1 MAPHSII
8 DDLKE
13 LSSLYD
19 SGHLSSNEFVQ
30 AKKLLLNDGPKVEP
44 PVEPRVDLTRYKP
57 FTKAKLSDTNV
68 REFLETLF
76 ESEDIMF
83 QYTLVDNT
91 WKKTEPDDGMIIGD
105 LSFEKWNGK
114 KNILMCQDP
123 EDPEE
128 KTTVSLMLKQ
138 ATNMKTIRALD
149 HMYFMDS
156 NTKVQV
162 KAHLKN
168 NGFDIN

>member
-8 DDLKE
+8 DDLKG

-19 SGHLSSNEFVQ
+19 SGHLSSNEFAQ
-30 AKKLLLNDGPKVEP
+30 AKKLLLNDQPKVEP
-44 PVEPRVDLTRYKP
+44 KVELTRYKP

-83 QYTLVDNT
+83 QYTLVENT
-91 WKKTEPDDGMIIGD
+91 WKKTEPEDGMIIGD
-105 LSFEKWNGK
+105 LSFEKWGGK
-114 KNILMCQDP
+114 KKILMCQDP
-123 EDPEE
+123 EYPEE

-138 ATNMKTIRALD
+138 AMNMKTVRALD
-149 HMYFMDS
+149 HMYFMDN

-162 KAHLKN
+162 KTHLKN

>member
-1 MAPHSII
+1 MAPHSFI

-19 SGHLSSNEFVQ
+19 SGHLTANEFEQ
-30 AKKLLLNDGPKVEP
+30 AKKLLLNDEQK
-44 PVEPRVDLTRYKP
+44 VEPRVDLTRYKP

-76 ESEDIMF
+76 ESKDIMF
-83 QYTLVDNT
+83 QYTLVDDT

-105 LSFEKWNGK
+105 LSFDKWNGK

-138 ATNMKTIRALD
+138 ATDMKTIRALD
-149 HMYFMDS
+149 HMYYMDN

>member
-1 MAPHSII
+1 MAPHSFI

-19 SGHLSSNEFVQ
+19 SGHLTETEFEQ
-30 AKKLLLNDGPKVEP
+30 AKKLLLSGEPNDGPKV
-44 PVEPRVDLTRYKP
+44 RHTRCKP
-57 FTKAKLSDTNV
+57 FAKAKLSDTDV

-76 ESEDIMF
+76 ESKDIMF
-83 QYTLVDNT
+83 QYTLLDNR
-91 WKKTEPDDGMIIGD
+91 WKKTEPSDGMIIGD

-138 ATNMKTIRALD
+138 ATKMKTIRALD
-149 HMYFMDS
+149 HMYFMDN
-156 NTKVQV
+156 NTKVQI